1 MVLALEELDVCADT
15 GNPETELQAKELVQ
29 LLNRFLQALPEV
41 ERNIF
46 LCRYWYLDSVQ
57 TISQCTGFSQS
68 KVTSMLHRTRGK
80 LRKMLSQEGY

>member
-1 MVLALEELDVCADT
+1 MVLALEELAVCADT
-15 GNPETELQAKELVQ
+15 GNPETELQAKELVH

-57 TISQCTGFSQS
+57 TISESTGYSQS

>member
-15 GNPETELQAKELVQ
+15 GNPEAELQAKELVQ

-57 TISQCTGFSQS
+57 TISESTGYSQS